1 MTAVRVHQV
10 SNPGT
15 AHPPLPRPFFE
26 LRTRSNRTVMVF
38 DDETRALQECRA
50 RGANLTVWR
59 VERKEELVQ

>member
-1 MTAVRVHQV
+1 MTPASIRTS

-15 AHPPLPRPFFE
+15 AHPPLSRPFFE